1 MKSLEQETVRDLLL
15 LSLTA
20 GSADAIGYLGLG
32 HVFTSNMTGN
42 VVLLGISLGQGDFVV
57 TFRILYVVVIF
68 IAGACLG
75 AWLGRNLPEK
85 DWPSLG
91 FRLIGMERIVL
102 LIFAI
107 AWFLLA
113 DRIDG
118 ISSHGLLALLAI
130 AMGLQSAAMGRLS
143 APGVATTAVTGT
155 LTALATGSMNLLF
168 MSHLPNDERMAA
180 RERVRFQL
188 GVVLLYCGGAAI
200 AGFLI
205 VHFPHFAGCFPA
217 LMTAFVAT
225 GKSKP

>member
-1 MKSLEQETVRDLLL
+1 MKSLGQEATRDLLL

-42 VVLLGISLGQGDFVV
+42 VVLLGINLGLGNFVAAV
-57 TFRILYVVVIF
+57 RILYVLAIF

-75 AWLGRNLPEK
+75 AWLGRDLPEK
-85 DWPSLG
+85 DWPRLG

-102 LIFAI
+102 LVFAF
-107 AWFLLA
+107 AWYLLA
-113 DRIDG
+113 DRING
-118 ISSHGLLALLAI
+118 IASHGLLALLAV

-155 LTALATGSMNLLF
+155 LTALATGSMNLF
-168 MSHLPNDERMAA
+168 FISHLQHDEQMAA

-205 VHFPHFAGCFPA
+205 MHFPHFAGCFPLLA
-217 LMTAFVAT
+217 AAFVGIYKTKA
-225 GKSKP
+225 